1 MINANQP
8 KVQHQPCISS
18 AGLTQGHQP
27 VHRCALAWQG
37 VDHRTA
43 KRNPTAE
50 NHRSWQSGHTTNLNP
65 ATTVTFAPQPQ
76 AAPPHMSLSTTAGP
90 GPDEPA
96 IVVQSRRAHTS
107 SLPRPGPFPTSS
119 SRELT
124 QPMVQCK
131 VKAAITTYQR
141 QEKEKCVSSCDS
153 ASCSTNGTKVA
164 SSPFLI
170 FGTPTLLVA
179 LPSSKEPE
187 HSS

>member
-1 MINANQP
+1 
-8 KVQHQPCISS
+8 
-18 AGLTQGHQP
+18 
-27 VHRCALAWQG
+27 
-37 VDHRTA
+37 
-43 KRNPTAE
+43 
-50 NHRSWQSGHTTNLNP
+50 
-65 ATTVTFAPQPQ
+65 
-76 AAPPHMSLSTTAGP
+76 MSLSTTAGP

-170 FGTPTLLVA
+170 FGTPTPAARTNKRCLVRYQWNCVSNLRRKA
-179 LPSSKEPE
+179 VTFMLCKSQNEAGNSNRKKI
-187 HSS
+187 

>member
-43 KRNPTAE
+43 PAGKKKSDGRESPQLAKRPHDKSEPSDNRDLRPPT
-50 NHRSWQSGHTTNLNP
+50 SSGTSAHVALHHNRTGTGRAGHCGP
-65 ATTVTFAPQPQ
+65 IKAP
-76 AAPPHMSLSTTAGP
+76 
-90 GPDEPA
+90 
-96 IVVQSRRAHTS
+96 HTS
-107 SLPRPGPFPTSS
+107 GLPSPGPFPTSS
-119 SRELT
+119 SRELI

-141 QEKEKCVSSCDS
+141 REKEKCVSSCDS

-170 FGTPTLLVA
+170 FGTPRRRYGW
-179 LPSSKEPE
+179 
-187 HSS
+187 